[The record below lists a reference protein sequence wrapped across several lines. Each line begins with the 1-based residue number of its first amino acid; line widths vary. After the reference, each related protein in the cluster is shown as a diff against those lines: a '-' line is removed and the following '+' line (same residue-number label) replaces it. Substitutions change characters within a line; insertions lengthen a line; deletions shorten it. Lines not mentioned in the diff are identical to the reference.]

1 MSHALLLAGSLA
13 SALLSGQDPI
23 PPTAQDP
30 ASPAAQDPAS
40 PAAQDPADESE
51 SPLFELAPEHVLQ
64 EEQYFG
70 ICDHDGDG
78 VIVFA
83 EARHSLELTRAS
95 FAVYDTDR
103 SGDISRDEFRE
114 RYTQIIARYAGFAPP
129 IPSAL
134 TVLPPEQTPQQMLNR
149 WDDDSNRGL
158 DAREVQAMLDRYD
171 MDEYTGE
178 QAIQLLDR
186 NGSRR
191 LEVSEL
197 LPLKNLV
204 DDHTNPDWIF
214 PEEPEAMTLI
224 GLFGTQVPR
233 PGLPGAVP
241 MPPLTLGPLP
251 HFHRLD
257 LDRDG
262 GISLEDLTELQTPIQ
277 ISVRPSTVINV
288 LDRDGDGKLSA
299 AELRAALD

>member
-13 SALLSGQDPI
+13 SALLGGQDPVS
-23 PPTAQDP
+23 PAPQDP
-30 ASPAAQDPAS
+30 V
-40 PAAQDPADESE
+40 DESE
-51 SPLFELAPEHVLQ
+51 APLFELEPEQLLQ

-70 ICDHDGDG
+70 VCDHDSDG

-83 EARHSLELTRAS
+83 EARHSLELDRPG
-95 FAVYDTDR
+95 FAVYDADR
-103 SGDISRDEFRE
+103 SGDISREEFRE
-114 RYTQIIARYAGFAPP
+114 RYTEIVRRYAGFAPP
-129 IPSAL
+129 TPSAL
-134 TVLPPEQTPQQMLNR
+134 SVLSPEQTPQQMLNR

-158 DAREVQAMLDRYD
+158 DARELQALLDRYD

-178 QAIQLLDR
+178 QAIRTLDR